1 MHRRCGESCGAV
13 SRRRIR
19 LVRDRVTSVG
29 GEESREADVPV
40 PVVRC
45 VRESV
50 EHCAVRFAQCSV
62 APCMVDCASADR
74 NAHSRSFTID
84 DRPTR
89 STVERESNTQRA
101 LWQSGGGTHDTG
113 PTPAEHS
120 AVDSGPPRRAAA
132 AGGAAPAP
140 ARVPFRYAHAW
151 IWYWDCERHMCYA
164 TCFIS
169 WLRNRLLSSLSFLKG
184 DRGPSLPSA
193 ARTAGE

>member
-1 MHRRCGESCGAV
+1 MSQ
-13 SRRRIR
+13 RRIR

-29 GEESREADVPV
+29 GEESREADVPF

-50 EHCAVRFAQCSV
+50 EHCAAVRFAQCSLRV
-62 APCMVDCASADR
+62 VDCASAGRTRTHDL
-74 NAHSRSFTID
+74 S
-84 DRPTR
+84 DRPAAVR
-89 STVERESNTQRA
+89 NTQRA
-101 LWQSGGGTHDTG
+101 LWQSGGGTHDTR